1 MKKVS
6 RRFHITG
13 IHGNTCEF
21 KTFDV
26 IQKLVISIF
35 FLFLSTMLVWGQN
48 QRVNSLKILVDDSK
62 KDNNQVDV
70 LNKLGALLQQTNP
83 SESESYTKK
92 ALNISMDISYTIG
105 QAVAYTNLGDLSAS
119 YRDDYLQAAKYYEK
133 AYDIY
138 RELYRNNQIDKWL
151 VYKFLTGNA
160 IPTYNKLSEKP
171 KRRRY
176 RKARKYYQ
184 KLHVEFTDYLTFLAT
199 HAKDKILNKEFEL
212 KDKDYELKAKEK
224 EILTKQA
231 KLKEVDKRLRKAGI
245 ELRLRQ
251 LAQKLLELAKDSLS
265 DSLFIA
271 ETIRLK
277 LVDSLMMKELEI
289 RDNQL
294 KIKDGKLKLLRQRQK
309 LGKLELEKAHQQTLI
324 SSFTVGVILLVALAF
339 VLYRSYRLQKRSN
352 TLLTKQRNEL
362 RERNGEIKTKNEQI
376 QAKSKKI
383 TESIN
388 YARRIQKAILPDH
401 MAIKNL
407 LPNSFIY
414 YQPYQIVSGDFYWF
428 GVVDKKIVYA
438 AVDCTGHGIPGA
450 FMSMIGSAL
459 LNEIV
464 KQKQITES
472 HIILNHLHIGIRD
485 SLRQKDTH
493 NQDGMD
499 MAIVVVDTEKYTMDF
514 SGAKNPLVYIQN
526 GELNFIKGDRYPI
539 GDVINRSERDF
550 TKHTI
555 QLDESTVC
563 YMFSDG
569 YQDQF
574 GGPQK
579 RKFMGKRLRNMLL
592 EYHHLDFE
600 KQKEIYERT
609 LLDWIAETGQIDDV
623 LLIGFKF
630 DQEVVAN
637 VELAVNVRESV

>member
-1 MKKVS
+1 
-6 RRFHITG
+6 
-13 IHGNTCEF
+13 
-21 KTFDV
+21 
-26 IQKLVISIF
+26 
-35 FLFLSTMLVWGQN
+35 MLVWGQN
-48 QRVNSLKILVDDSK
+48 HRVSSLKILVDDSK

-70 LNKLGALLQQTNP
+70 LNKLGALLRQANP

-92 ALNISMDISYTIG
+92 ALNLSTEISYTTG

-151 VYKFLTGNA
+151 VYRFLTSNA

-224 EILTKQA
+224 EILTKQT
-231 KLKEVDKRLRKAGI
+231 KLKEVDKRLRKAGV
-245 ELRLRQ
+245 ELRRRQ

-271 ETIRLK
+271 ESIRLK
-277 LVDSLMMKELEI
+277 LVDSLVVKELEI
-289 RDNQL
+289 KDNQL
-294 KIKDGKLKLLRQRQK
+294 KIKDGALQLLRQRQK
-309 LGKLELEKAHQQTLI
+309 LGKLELERARQQTLI

-352 TLLTKQRNEL
+352 TLLTEQRNEL
-362 RERNGEIKTKNEQI
+362 KERNEEIEQQNEEIKTKNEQI
-376 QAKSKKI
+376 ETKNKKI

-388 YARRIQKAILPDH
+388 YAERIQQAILPDH

-414 YQPYQIVSGDFYWF
+414 YRPYQIVSGDFYWF
-428 GVVDKKIVYA
+428 GVVGKKIVYA
-438 AVDCTGHGIPGA
+438 AVDCTGHGVPGA

-499 MAIVVVDTEKYTMDF
+499 MAIVVVDTEKHTMDF

-592 EYHHLDFE
+592 EHHHLDFE
-600 KQKEIYERT
+600 KQKEIYEKT
-609 LLDWIAETGQIDDV
+609 LLEWIAETGQIDDV

-630 DQEVVAN
+630 DQGVVAN
-637 VELAVNVRESV
+637 MELAVNVGESV